1 MAARINLAGNG
12 FSLSGLKGG
21 FLVALYQMTSG
32 TGRWTLGLIDTGFF
46 WQWWSWYSHS
56 SMYVIYQLTFFCLWE
71 QRGRPARRQIL
82 WEDST
87 GAFQLYPERYLV
99 ATTVNPG
106 SDKWMKRNS
115 NNRRSFYVS
124 PWFFYLYLDLFHLVP
139 TFSPLDMSSYRKVI
153 CFKYSL
159 LLTFF

>member
-1 MAARINLAGNG
+1 MAFLSVGWREVFWWHCTRWPQEQAGE
-12 FSLSGLKGG
+12 LWDWLTQ
-21 FLVALYQMTSG
+21 V
-32 TGRWTLGLIDTGFF
+32 FF

-71 QRGRPARRQIL
+71 QRGRPARRQFL

-153 CFKYSL
+153 RFKYSL